1 MTKRL
6 HQTKTTVEIETIKQ
20 HLDRQDKILEGL
32 KGDNTVLEK
41 SMKEIL
47 GLLKGSFI
55 TDSKGLIQNM
65 KEMRELSDHTK
76 TELSTISLWIKNFED
91 SKGTLTIRFSVLFT
105 RVLAVIGGLGV
116 VASIALAVKELLEK

>member
-1 MTKRL
+1 MTQRIQK
-6 HQTKTTVEIETIKQ
+6 TKQSVEIETIKK

-32 KGDNTVLEK
+32 QGDNTVLEK

-47 GLLKGSFI
+47 DLLKGSFI
-55 TDSKGLIQNM
+55 MDSKGLIQNM
-65 KEMRELSDHTK
+65 KEMREISNHTK
-76 TELSTISLWIKNFED
+76 TELSTISLWVKNFED

>member
-1 MTKRL
+1 MTQRL
-6 HQTKTTVEIETIKQ
+6 RKTKTTVEIETIKQ

-32 KGDNTVLEK
+32 KGNDIVLEK

-47 GLLKGSFI
+47 DLLKGSFI
-55 TDSKGLIQNM
+55 MDSKGLIQNM
-65 KEMRELSDHTK
+65 KDMREMSDHTK

-116 VASIALAVKELLEK
+116 VASIALAVKELLSK

>member
-1 MTKRL
+1 MTQRIQK
-6 HQTKTTVEIETIKQ
+6 TKQSVEIETIKK

-32 KGDNTVLEK
+32 QGDNTVLEK

-47 GLLKGSFI
+47 DLLKGSFI
-55 TDSKGLIQNM
+55 MDSKGLIQNM
-65 KEMRELSDHTK
+65 KDMREIADNTK
-76 TELSTISLWIKNFED
+76 TELSTMALWIKNFED

>member
-1 MTKRL
+1 MTQRIQK
-6 HQTKTTVEIETIKQ
+6 TKQSVEIETIKK

-32 KGDNTVLEK
+32 QGDNTVLEK

-47 GLLKGSFI
+47 DLLKGSFI
-55 TDSKGLIQNM
+55 MDSKGLIQNM
-65 KEMRELSDHTK
+65 KDMREIADNTK
-76 TELSTISLWIKNFED
+76 TELSTMALWIKNFED

-116 VASIALAVKELLEK
+116 VASIALAIKELLEK